1 MTVQELFKSVN
12 INEFLQEYFEYDNN
26 LLNILKDISKP
37 AVEKDSLIYKAKQ
50 KIIKSFVNM
59 QNMPITKKEDDDY
72 IVFAIPAV
80 EFDCPSSTY
89 YDTFLI
95 KREDLLKLK
104 ENPDEYVETYAYDF
118 EDTSVV
124 LGYQVAFMS
133 DIMIERERLAA
144 IIFFEITFNGYD
156 EEVKKA
162 RIKEVLDSL
171 NESLEE
177 IKNGN
182 YKSYSVEEV
191 FSELGVSPDLD
202 RKYLKID
209 KEIQKI
215 TVEANERLKKEIIT
229 QEIKYNV

>member
-1 MTVQELFKSVN
+1 MTVQELFKSLN
-12 INEFLQEYFEYDNN
+12 INEFLQEYFKYDDN
-26 LLNILKDISKP
+26 LLNILIDVSKP
-37 AVEKDSLIYKAKQ
+37 AVEKDSILYKAKQ
-50 KIIKSFVNM
+50 KIVKSFVNM
-59 QNMPITKKEDDDY
+59 QNMPITKKENEDY

-95 KREDLLKLK
+95 KRENLLKLK
-104 ENPDEYVETYAYDF
+104 ENPNEYVETYTYDF

-124 LGYQVAFMS
+124 LGYEVANVS
-133 DIMIERERLAA
+133 NKMIDKEKLAA

-177 IKNGN
+177 IKSGN

-191 FSELGVSPDLD
+191 FEELGISSDLD
-202 RKYLKID
+202 EEYSKID

-215 TVEANERLKKEIIT
+215 AIEANKKIKKEWLT
-229 QEIKYNV
+229 QEVKE